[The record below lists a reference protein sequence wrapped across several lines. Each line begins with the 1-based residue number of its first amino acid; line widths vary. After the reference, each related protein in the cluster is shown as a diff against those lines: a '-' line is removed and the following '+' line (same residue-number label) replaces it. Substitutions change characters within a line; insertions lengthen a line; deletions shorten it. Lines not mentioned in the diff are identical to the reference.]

1 MGLPA
6 HAGRAGQAR
15 PPGRR
20 LDDPPDPETG
30 PDPASAAARW
40 RPGWRQFLRAQ
51 ASTALAVDFLQV
63 DTATLRRIYV
73 LFALEIETRYVDILG
88 VTANPD
94 GSCTTQ
100 QARNLLMD
108 LGERLAGKPA
118 LQYGNKPA

>member
-1 MGLPA
+1 LICRSHSRSPPTPA
-6 HAGRAGQAR
+6 Q
-15 PPGRR
+15 PRR
-20 LDDPPDPETG
+20 
-30 PDPASAAARW
+30 R
-40 RPGWRQFLRAQ
+40 RQFLRAQ